1 MPAALRQV
9 STAVPDTGVVLRQ
22 RVLAW
27 PEAGGVGCWL
37 NGARMHV
44 PVKWPLDRVELTSDA
59 RWLAAWGDHGRR
71 LRVWRSNRM
80 TPVLDLFGPERGH
93 SLAGGLATFGD
104 RAYAFVARRDG
115 KMEIHD
121 LVDGRPCGWLSI
133 TGLTWFH
140 VLRVASLA
148 GRSLAVRGHHDGEQY
163 DTVVVVPGDQALEDD
178 QAIQMALTQGPGL
191 REWGYQLVVG
201 PVGPSQVAI
210 YRDAEWEPDA
220 DPDPIEAFC
229 GVAVHDA
236 REGTV
241 VRIPMQL
248 DVPSGPMVDVTLDA
262 TLGGDTQRIAIA
274 HGGHVDV
281 VTRASGVV
289 NRRPA
294 LALDP
299 ERLEIARRDGDRVII
314 DAL

>member
-22 RVLAW
+22 HVLAW
-27 PEAGGVGCWL
+27 PEADGVGCWL
-37 NGARMHV
+37 DGARVHV
-44 PVKWPLDRVELTSDA
+44 PVEWPLDRVELTSDA

-191 REWGYQLVVG
+191 RERGFQLAVG
-201 PVGPSQVAI
+201 SVGASHVAFF
-210 YRDAEWEPDA
+210 RDPECDPDD
-220 DPDPIEAFC
+220 DPDPIEAFR
-229 GVAVHDA
+229 GVVIHDLSD
-236 REGTV
+236 GSV
-241 VRIPMQL
+241 VRIPLQL
-248 DVPSGPMVDVTLDA
+248 DMSSEATLDA
-262 TLGGDTQRIAIA
+262 TLGGDAQRIAIA